1 MKKLITATSLSILML
16 SVLSCG
22 DNSKKSAPS
31 IKDNSSHVKADN
43 SSADYSNVAPS
54 KLLRQI
60 QAHYDLDEYTVAK
73 EKLTY
78 LMKSY
83 PDTLNGVNINSLK
96 RKIDAELKK
105 ELDKKQEI
113 ANLER
118 NTRLTSS
125 LDKMKITNEGKFTI
139 YKDKTSPKF
148 DTKECFYAYIKKDA
162 YGPKLFFKIRYI
174 DTEWLN
180 IEEYIVTINQL
191 DQTISGDI
199 TKSETKGKK
208 RFKVELLDKPITSSK
223 DLKMISSIADGENV
237 TALYVGPNAYKKR
250 DISKQQLLAI
260 RNVLD
265 AYAYMNAEKSI
276 KSKINI
282 TKK

>member
-1 MKKLITATSLSILML
+1 MITYIYKFTSLSIVLL
-16 SVLSCG
+16 LLSCG
-22 DNSKKSAPS
+22 NGSKKSAPS
-31 IKDNSSHVKADN
+31 IKENSNHKKNEV
-43 SSADYSNVAPS
+43 SADYSNINPP

-60 QAHYDLDEYTVAK
+60 QAHYDLDEYSLAK
-73 EKLTY
+73 EKLSY
-78 LMKSY
+78 LMKTY
-83 PDTLNGVNINSLK
+83 PDSLNGVDLSTIK
-96 RKIDAELKK
+96 RKIDVELKK

-118 NTRLTSS
+118 NSRLTNS
-125 LDKMKITNEGKFTI
+125 LEKMDITNEGKYTV

-148 DTKECFYAYIKKDA
+148 DTKECFFAYIKKDI

-191 DQTISGDI
+191 DLTISGEVK
-199 TKSETKGKK
+199 KSETKGKK
-208 RFKVELLDKPITSSK
+208 RYKIEELDKPITTSK
-223 DLKMISSIADGENV
+223 DFKTINSIANGQNV

-250 DISKQQLLAI
+250 DISEEQLLAI

-265 AYAYMNAEKSI
+265 AYAFINAKKNI
-276 KSKINI
+276 KSKNNI
-282 TKK
+282 TNK